1 MDSLLSPPNH
11 SDAFVVVGIDP
22 GTVVMGLSAIAV
34 RGQKLELLGMQAIR
48 FSTKKEALER
58 LQDIHAAVEEWVQRF
73 QPHVVALEAPFF
85 GKNVQSMLKLGR
97 AQGVAM
103 GVALSRSLPVFEYS
117 PTRVKQSIT
126 GSGGATKE
134 KVAGMLQSIY
144 GFKELPKQL
153 DATDGLAVATCY
165 AFSSF
170 SAQKT
175 PVGSSI
181 VSEPP
186 AAWKKGMK
194 KRAGGASKNAWSQFV
209 DQNPTKIL
217 P

>member
-1 MDSLLSPPNH
+1 MDSSSASPTPP
-11 SDAFVVVGIDP
+11 DAFVVVGIDP

-58 LQDIHAAVEEWVQRF
+58 LQDIHAAVEDWVKRYE
-73 QPHVVALEAPFF
+73 PHVVALEAPFF

-170 SAQKT
+170 GAYKTSA
-175 PVGSSI
+175 GSSMA
-181 VSEPP
+181 SEPP

>member
-1 MDSLLSPPNH
+1 M
-11 SDAFVVVGIDP
+11 VVGIDP
-22 GTVVMGLSAIAV
+22 GTVVMGLAAIAV

-58 LQDIHAAVEEWVQRF
+58 LQDIHAAVEDWVHRF

-144 GFKELPKQL
+144 GFKELPNQL

-170 SAQKT
+170 GAATKT
-175 PVGSSI
+175 PKPVTLG
-181 VSEPP
+181 VAEPP

-209 DQNPTKIL
+209 DQNPNKIL